1 MRYNLITSLFLFV
14 WACVQGSGIFLF
26 LLPSCLATASPI
38 VLSPW
43 HILYAVRGLLAANHA
58 VLLLLV
64 VGSLR

>member
-1 MRYNLITSLFLFV
+1 MSKAL
-14 WACVQGSGIFLF
+14 GSSSF

-43 HILYAVRGLLAANHA
+43 HTTCAVRGPLAASHA